1 LPKNDTVPVAA
12 EGVMVAV
19 NVTLPPAVIG
29 DADVVTTVVVF
40 VNPLLAGFT
49 TSSTGTDCEP
59 L

>member
-1 LPKNDTVPVAA
+1 LAENATVPVAA

-29 DADVVTTVVVF
+29 DADAVTAVVVF
-40 VNPLLAGFT
+40 VFPLAAFTVSVTLAVAV
-49 TSSTGTDCEP
+49 